1 MRQKRGQDP
10 YSTPI
15 VFTKIG
21 ETEKREME
29 GQLVAV
35 LGLASDERGLVLIP
49 QQARVLCKNEIH
61 ELVTTDEAEAGS
73 GKRVDRVGVIGF
85 FEVNQGGYV
94 SMGDSI
100 SIQDKKIGKVAGFDE
115 THFPNHYNIV
125 VITPKRFSGLEAS
138 FQIGDKLSIGRE

>member
-73 GKRVDRVGVIGF
+73 GKSVNRIGVIGF
-85 FEVNQGGYV
+85 FEVIQGGYV
-94 SMGDSI
+94 TAGDSI
-100 SIQDKKIGKVAGFDE
+100 SIEDKKIGKVAGFDE

-138 FQIGDKLSIGRE
+138 FQIGAKLSIGRK

>member
-1 MRQKRGQDP
+1 MRHTRGQDP
-10 YSTPI
+10 YKSPI

-21 ETEKREME
+21 ETEKREIE

-35 LGLASDERGLVLIP
+35 LGLASNKRGLALIP

-73 GKRVDRVGVIGF
+73 EKRVDRVGIIGF
-85 FEVNQGGYV
+85 FEVIQGGYITV
-94 SMGDSI
+94 GDSI
-100 SIQDKKIGKVAGFDE
+100 SIDDKKIGKVAGFDE

-125 VITPKRFSGLEAS
+125 VITSKRFSGLEAG